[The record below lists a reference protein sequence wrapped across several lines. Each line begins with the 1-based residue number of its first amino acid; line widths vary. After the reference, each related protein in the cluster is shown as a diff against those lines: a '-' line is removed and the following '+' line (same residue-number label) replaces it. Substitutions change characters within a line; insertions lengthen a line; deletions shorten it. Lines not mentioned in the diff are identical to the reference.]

1 MQFLVDTL
9 TKQQVASDATDQERQ
24 GLAGDGAGRGSACR
38 LGLAAGAG
46 GTLDQPVEGA
56 AHELGAPALRYAPG
70 EGHAAALAV
79 DAEHGPDD
87 RLLRRLRIP
96 DQERKQQRGAR
107 QTSGFLAQ
115 VALVEFQRRLAVE
128 FLENAATGAR
138 DAPARTERIPASG
151 TAVRN
156 PDRAPIE
163 AQCRGASRTDGG
175 ADAND
180 GVLETRAIACE
191 ATTDRNMV
199 ADGFL
204 QAGGQRAAVDAHA
217 IGQQD
222 HSGKLLPVQILAQQA
237 AEPAPRVLGPRR
249 IGDVRLDQTEP
260 GVAKTAGD
268 RDQSVL
274 VEIVIKDGSCRTAA
288 EAQGP
293 WADPRERLWRL
304 GRGDGA
310 RRPEIEHEIGT
321 GQPIGAGPAHA
332 PANPGSPPQLVHPH
346 VGRAPGLGATLQPQ
360 G

>member
-1 MQFLVDTL
+1 
-9 TKQQVASDATDQERQ
+9 
-24 GLAGDGAGRGSACR
+24 
-38 LGLAAGAG
+38 
-46 GTLDQPVEGA
+46 
-56 AHELGAPALRYAPG
+56 
-70 EGHAAALAV
+70 
-79 DAEHGPDD
+79 
-87 RLLRRLRIP
+87 
-96 DQERKQQRGAR
+96 
-107 QTSGFLAQ
+107 
-115 VALVEFQRRLAVE
+115 
-128 FLENAATGAR
+128 
-138 DAPARTERIPASG
+138 
-151 TAVRN
+151 
-156 PDRAPIE
+156 
-163 AQCRGASRTDGG
+163 
-175 ADAND
+175 
-180 GVLETRAIACE
+180 
-191 ATTDRNMV
+191 MV

-293 WADPRERLWRL
+293 GADPRERLWRL

-332 PANPGSPPQLVHPH
+332 PANPGSPTATGPSAC
-346 VGRAPGLGATLQPQ
+346 GSRSWPGAQRYSLKVNGSLTRSRPAGQRTWATSCRS
-360 G
+360 